1 MSLKGKL
8 QRMKKHMVFDEGEHK
23 KEKDEQKNKLFENHA
38 EIPFLEEWET
48 FGMKPFFFEDEYCLI
63 REVEYPLS
71 HRHGLYRFSE
81 LDEVMQLWNQS
92 SLSHTLSA
100 KGYNKNSLFF
110 FDTETTGLGGG
121 AGNTIFLLGHARVY
135 EDRVIVKQHL
145 LPKPGNEVALYQS
158 FLSEVD
164 ITSLV
169 TYNGKAFDWP
179 QVKTRHTL
187 IRDRLPK
194 LPEFGHFDLLHGAR
208 RLWKHKMDRVS
219 LGTVENEELGIRR
232 QEDTPGYLAPML
244 YFHFIKAQEPELLKG
259 VLHHNE
265 LDVLSLI
272 SLYIHMSKK
281 ILSKSHAPKEHSEAY
296 AMAKWFMAHKE
307 TDQAVMQL
315 EKLKEKSF
323 EDQDRAR
330 LDLSL
335 LYKKQNR
342 LEEAV
347 ALWENLSR
355 SQNQKCRYAAVIEL
369 AKFFEHQKKEFGKAL
384 HIAEQ
389 LLTDE
394 AFFSEKEI
402 EKLHVRIARLKRKYS
417 S

>member
-8 QRMKKHMVFDEGEHK
+8 QRMKKHMVLDEGEHK
-23 KEKDEQKNKLFENHA
+23 IEADKQENHFA
-38 EIPFLEEWET
+38 QKHAVIPFLEEWEA
-48 FGMKPFFFEDEYCLI
+48 FGMRPFFFEDEYCLI

-71 HRHGLYRFSE
+71 HRHGLYSFSE
-81 LDEVMQLWNQS
+81 LDEVITLWNQS

-100 KGYNKNSLFF
+100 KGYKKNSLFF

-135 EDRVIVKQHL
+135 EDRVTVKQHL

-219 LGTVENEELGIRR
+219 LGTVEKEELGIRR

-244 YFHFIKAQEPELLKG
+244 YFHFIKAQEPDLLKG

-265 LDVLSLI
+265 MDVLSLI

-281 ILSKSHAPKEHSEAY
+281 ILSESHAPKEHSEAY

-307 TDQAVMQL
+307 TDQAVKQL
-315 EKLKEKSF
+315 EALKEKPF
-323 EDQDRAR
+323 EDLDRAM

-342 LEEAV
+342 LAEAV
-347 ALWENLSR
+347 PLWEKLSR
-355 SQNQKCRYAAVIEL
+355 SQNEKCRYTAVIEH
-369 AKFFEHQKKEFGKAL
+369 AKFLEHKKKAFGKAL
-384 HIAEQ
+384 HITEQ
-389 LLTDE
+389 LLSDA
-394 AFFSEKEI
+394 AFLSEKET

>member
-8 QRMKKHMVFDEGEHK
+8 QRMKKHMVLDEGEHK
-23 KEKDEQKNKLFENHA
+23 IEAGQRENNFA
-38 EIPFLEEWET
+38 EIPFLEEWEA

-81 LDEVMQLWNQS
+81 LDEVITLWNQS

-135 EDRVIVKQHL
+135 EDRVTVKQHL

-219 LGTVENEELGIRR
+219 LGTVEKEELGIHR

-244 YFHFIKAQEPELLKG
+244 YFHFIKAQEPDLLKG

-265 LDVLSLI
+265 MDVLSLI

-281 ILSKSHAPKEHSEAY
+281 ILSASYAPKEHIEHSEAY

-307 TDQAVMQL
+307 TDQAVKQL
-315 EKLKEKSF
+315 ERLKEKSF

-347 ALWENLSR
+347 PLWEKLSR
-355 SQNQKCRYAAVIEL
+355 SQNQKCRYTAVIEL
-369 AKFFEHQKKEFGKAL
+369 AKYFEHKKKEFGKAL
-384 HIAEQ
+384 YIAEQ
-389 LLTDE
+389 LLSDA
-394 AFFSEKEI
+394 AFLSEKES
-402 EKLHVRIARLKRKYS
+402 EKLQVRIARLKRKYS
-417 S
+417 F